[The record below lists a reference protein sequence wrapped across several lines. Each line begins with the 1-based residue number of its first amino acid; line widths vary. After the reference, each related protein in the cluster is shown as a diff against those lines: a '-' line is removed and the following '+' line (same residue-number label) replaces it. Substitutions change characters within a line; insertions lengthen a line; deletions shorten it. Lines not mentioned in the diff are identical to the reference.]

1 MELILGQNTVIPT
14 KKTKVQIAVS
24 NNKQALVDFSAYL
37 LSHPTQKVRG
47 DDDMVFFGQPS
58 NAQKTVSLSAT
69 ANGDTEFLMD
79 LENIDPQIKKIAIC
93 VTLDDRSKTLQ
104 AIDGI
109 AIKFKQG
116 NKNIANTVLNGKNHS
131 EAALIIAE
139 FYRYRTDWKLRILG
153 QGFNGGLKP
162 LAEHF
167 GVEVIDDESPQIQQH
182 DIQITPPPPAIPHT
196 PIIEAPSFSKMFKD
210 VLSSPIK
217 LLEKRKNQKL
227 FTAMLKDALADN
239 ELSSTEMTQLRK
251 FCAENSLVL
260 DEALQQSKQDI
271 DDFLRFIL
279 ASIISD
285 KEITEQTQRTITNLC
300 NFLKP
305 DQELQQEI
313 DVTIQSLQQAQKIRN
328 GDLKPIQ
335 AKGFVSRNTEIV
347 WYQSEEVGNLDLNC
361 ADDEDGIAYT
371 GRLIITS
378 ERVVFTSFNKPANI
392 PLSSITGIE
401 EELPLIYILA
411 KTKKNSC
418 IFVSD
423 EESPIV
429 FAHIE
434 YALDCFHRKANIK
447 SSSKGR
453 TAIPQAV
460 KNAAWIRD
468 GGRCAECNSSGHIH
482 FDHIIP
488 VIKGGSNLLENI
500 QVLCSTCNLKKGS
513 KI

>member
-1 MELILGQNTVIPT
+1 MELILGQNIVIPT
-14 KKTKVQIAVS
+14 QKTKVQITVA

-37 LSHPTQKVRG
+37 LSHPSQKVRG

-69 ANGDTEFLMD
+69 AKGDTEFLMD
-79 LENIDPQIKKIAIC
+79 LANVDPQIKKIAIC

-104 AIDGI
+104 AIDGMV
-109 AIKFKQG
+109 IKFKQG
-116 NKNIANTVLNGKNHS
+116 NKNIASTALDGKNHS

-139 FYRYRTDWKLRILG
+139 FYRYRAEWKLRILG

-167 GVEVIDDESPQIQQH
+167 GVEIADEDSAHKPQQ
-182 DIQITPPPPAIPHT
+182 DIQLAPPPIIPHT
-196 PIIEAPSFSKMFKD
+196 PTIEAPSFSKVLKD
-210 VLSSPIK
+210 VFASPMK
-217 LLEKRKNQKL
+217 LMEKRKNQKI

-239 ELSSTEMTQLRK
+239 ELSSIEMTQLRN
-251 FCAENSLVL
+251 FCAENGLVL
-260 DEALQQSKQDI
+260 NEALQQSKQDI
-271 DDFLRFIL
+271 DGFLRFIL

-285 KEITEQTQRTITNLC
+285 KEITEQIQRTITNLC
-300 NFLKP
+300 DFLKP
-305 DQELQQEI
+305 DRELQQEI
-313 DVTIQSLQQAQKIRN
+313 NLTIQSLKQAQKIRN
-328 GDLKPIQ
+328 GGVKPIQ

-347 WYQSEEVGNLDLNC
+347 WYQSEEVGNLDLSR
-361 ADDEDGIAYT
+361 DEDEDGLAYT
-371 GRLIITS
+371 GRFIITS
-378 ERVVFTSFNKPANI
+378 ERLVFTSFDKPANI

-401 EELPLIYILA
+401 EESPLIYILA

-423 EESPIV
+423 DESPIV

-447 SSSKGR
+447 NSSKGR

-468 GGRCAECNSSGHIH
+468 AGRCAQCNSNGHIH

-488 VIKGGSNLLENI
+488 IIKGGSNLLENV

-513 KI
+513 RI